1 MDFRISQ
8 FRSFLVLAETLN
20 YAKAAR
26 LLYMSQPT
34 LTAQI
39 KSLEDSFEVRLF
51 ERSRQGVSITAAGK
65 ELLGVA
71 RGILEQVE
79 QAGNRMKQAEA
90 SQPVRICCSQA
101 GQFEVLPKLLRT
113 MAEQHPEIQ
122 MEFKA
127 MVPGERLQALQS
139 RRVDLL
145 MMTLPV
151 YAEDVQFEYLCSE
164 SMIAV
169 LPDREPYSSMTEISV
184 AEFVREPLL
193 TVSAK
198 ECLRCTPLALAAL
211 AQHGVAPV
219 RLVEGPIDH
228 NARLAIVAGGRV
240 AALAGKASSQLHF
253 PGVIRLPFRESVQ
266 GSQMGMA
273 WRNEEVSEGLH
284 LVMEELRRLTGGQR
298 EPVVSVRN
306 SEVFPAR
313 ISA

>member
-39 KSLEDSFEVRLF
+39 KSLEESFEVRLF
-51 ERSRQGVSITAAGK
+51 ERSRQGVSVTEAGR
-65 ELLGVA
+65 ELIGVA
-71 RGILEQVE
+71 RGVLEQLE
-79 QAGNRMKQAEA
+79 QAGSRMKQAEA
-90 SQPVRICCSQA
+90 SRPVRICCSQA
-101 GQFEVLPKLLRT
+101 GQFEVLPKLLRI
-113 MAEQHPEIQ
+113 MAERHPEVQ
-122 MEFKA
+122 MEFQA

-151 YAEDVQFEYLCSE
+151 YAENVQFEYLCSE
-164 SMIAV
+164 SLIAV

-198 ECLRCTPLALAAL
+198 ECLRCTPLVLAAL
-211 AQHGVAPV
+211 AQHGVTPQ
-219 RLVEGPIDH
+219 RLIEGPIDH
-228 NARLAIVAGGRV
+228 NARLAIVAGGRIV
-240 AALAGKASSQLHF
+240 AMAGQSSSQLHF
-253 PGVIRLPFRESVQ
+253 PGVIRLPFRELVQ

-273 WRNEEVSEGLH
+273 WRSEEISEGLS
-284 LVMEELRRLTGGQR
+284 LVMEELRHLTGGQR
-298 EPVVSVRN
+298 EPVVSVRGP
-306 SEVFPAR
+306 EIFPAR